1 MATPS
6 AFSVLHVEVLMP
18 SLAGRAGVA
27 LVRAFLARSTS
38 AMQTKR
44 FHIDRT
50 ERSPEI
56 DLDLDNGV
64 MEFIGR
70 SLPSNSEQF
79 YSRVYRWI
87 EEYLEQPQ
95 EETTVNM
102 KLDYLDT
109 SSSKHLY
116 NIFQKL
122 DAVNER
128 GQHVRVNWHYETG
141 DEEMAETGKDYESL
155 FRLDFNFVEVKELF

>member
-1 MATPS
+1 MATK
-6 AFSVLHVEVLMP
+6 LL
-18 SLAGRAGVA
+18 
-27 LVRAFLARSTS
+27 
-38 AMQTKR
+38 
-44 FHIDRT
+44 HIDRT
-50 ERSPEI
+50 ETSPQI
-56 DLDLDNGV
+56 DMDLEQGTL
-64 MEFIGR
+64 EFVGR
-70 SLPSNSEQF
+70 SLPANSEQF
-79 YSRVYRWI
+79 YSRVYRWLD
-87 EEYLEQPQ
+87 EYLRAPR

-128 GQHVRVNWHYETG
+128 GQHVRVNWHFETG

-155 FRLDFNFVEVKELF
+155 FRLDFNFVEVKDLF

>member
-1 MATPS
+1 MRCPERGASEPMA
-6 AFSVLHVEVLMP
+6 
-18 SLAGRAGVA
+18 LA
-27 LVRAFLARSTS
+27 LLAADA
-38 AMQTKR
+38 AMTNKR
-44 FHIDRT
+44 FHLDRT
-50 ERSPEI
+50 DTSPQI

-64 MEFIGR
+64 MEFVGR
-70 SLPSNSEQF
+70 SLPNNSELF
-79 YSRVYRWI
+79 YSRVYRWL
-87 EEYLEQPQ
+87 EEYLEAPR

-102 KLDYLDT
+102 RLDYLDT

-128 GQHVRVNWHYETG
+128 GQHVRVNWHFETG

-155 FRLDFNFVEVKELF
+155 FRLNFNFVEVQELF

>member
-1 MATPS
+1 MA
-6 AFSVLHVEVLMP
+6 A
-18 SLAGRAGVA
+18 
-27 LVRAFLARSTS
+27 
-38 AMQTKR
+38 KR

-50 ERSPEI
+50 ETSPQI
-56 DLDLDNGV
+56 DMDLDQGVLD
-64 MEFIGR
+64 FIGR
-70 SLPSNSEQF
+70 SLPHNSEQF

-87 EEYLEQPQ
+87 EEYLQ
-95 EETTVNM
+95 EPKVETTVNM

-122 DAVNER
+122 DAVSER
-128 GQHVRVNWHYETG
+128 GQHVQVNWHFETG

-155 FRLDFNFVEVKELF
+155 FKLDFNFIEVPELF

>member
-1 MATPS
+1 MT
-6 AFSVLHVEVLMP
+6 
-18 SLAGRAGVA
+18 
-27 LVRAFLARSTS
+27 
-38 AMQTKR
+38 TKR
-44 FHIDRT
+44 FHLDRT
-50 ERSPEI
+50 ETSPQI

-64 MEFIGR
+64 MEFVGR
-70 SLPSNSEQF
+70 SLPHNSEQF
-79 YSRVYRWI
+79 YSRVYRWL
-87 EEYLEQPQ
+87 EEYLEAPR

-102 KLDYLDT
+102 RLDYLDT

-128 GQHVRVNWHYETG
+128 GQHVLVNWHFETG

-155 FRLDFNFVEVKELF
+155 FRLDFKFVEVQDLF